1 METKMVTIPFD
12 VERAKK
18 IQAGEEPGK
27 IVTREGC
34 DVRIVCWDVKGN
46 DFPIVAALTS
56 LEDKNNESVLV
67 FKEDGR
73 SCHHENFKED
83 GFDLLIQVPEWTQF
97 KDGDILACE
106 IHNGPN
112 DYFKWFTI
120 LREKIETM
128 GDAIRFTGYVSYDY
142 DFPGCETR
150 LEYDDNV
157 DFSGS
162 VRFATD
168 EEKQGFIVALKAST
182 DPRAKEYLKR
192 FFGIEE
198 EEKPECEFEPKDW
211 VLGRMVSKTWC
222 LCQFSHKETL
232 FDGKVWYVAIGG
244 IGYSQCI
251 PYNKQ
256 TKHLL
261 GTTDN
266 WEE

>member
-1 METKMVTIPFD
+1 METKMITIPFD
-12 VERAKK
+12 VERAKR
-18 IQAGEEPGK
+18 IQAGEELGK
-27 IVTREGC
+27 ITTLGGR
-34 DVRIVCWDVKGN
+34 DARIVCWDRKTCMKYH
-46 DFPIVAALTS
+46 IVALLDTPKFELITNHTETGES
-56 LEDKNNESVLV
+56 NSYNECNLVL
-67 FKEDGR
+67 
-73 SCHHENFKED
+73 
-83 GFDLLIQVPEWTQF
+83 QVPEWTQF

-251 PYNKQ
+251 PYNEQ

>member
-1 METKMVTIPFD
+1 METKMIIIPFE
-12 VERAKK
+12 VEKAKK

-27 IVTREGC
+27 ITIRAGRR
-34 DVRIVCWDVKGN
+34 VRIVCWDMNEEGY
-46 DFPIVAALTS
+46 PIVGIITNDNGKEWVTRFTKAGEYYFEGGENMCDL
-56 LEDKNNESVLV
+56 VL
-67 FKEDGR
+67 
-73 SCHHENFKED
+73 
-83 GFDLLIQVPEWTQF
+83 QVPEWTQF

-106 IHNGPN
+106 IHNGPD
-112 DYFKWFTI
+112 DYCKWFTI

-128 GDAIRFTGYVSYDY
+128 EDALRFTSYVSYDY

-198 EEKPECEFEPKDW
+198 KQEQKFEFLQP
-211 VLGRMVSKTWC
+211 VLVR
-222 LCQFSHKETL
+222 
-232 FDGKVWYVAIGG
+232 DGNGDSWKYGEFIFERAGVYYVNGG
-244 IGYSQCI
+244 IGWYSCI
-251 PYNKQ
+251 PYNER

>member
-1 METKMVTIPFD
+1 METKMITIPFD

-27 IVTREGC
+27 ITIRAGRR
-34 DVRIVCWDVKGN
+34 VRIVCWDIN
-46 DFPIVAALTS
+46 DENYPIAGIIT
-56 LEDKNNESVLV
+56 NY
-67 FKEDGR
+67 DGR
-73 SCHHENFKED
+73 ESIHTFTEAGRYSKSGED
-83 GFDLLIQVPEWTQF
+83 NCDLCLLIPEWTQF

-150 LEYDDNV
+150 LEYDDNA

-211 VLGRMVSKTWC
+211 VLGRMVSETWC

-251 PYNKQ
+251 PYNEQ

-261 GTTDN
+261 GTTDD
-266 WEE
+266 WEEEECKR

>member
-1 METKMVTIPFD
+1 METKMITIPFD
-12 VERAKK
+12 VERAKR

-27 IVTREGC
+27 IVTRAGRN
-34 DVRIVCWDVKGN
+34 VRVVCWDRH
-46 DFPIVAALTS
+46 DDTYPIIALFWSEERINEVCKAYTENGY
-56 LEDKNNESVLV
+56 LFEDRE
-67 FKEDGR
+67 
-73 SCHHENFKED
+73 ENLY
-83 GFDLLIQVPEWTQF
+83 DLTLQIPEWTQF

-112 DYFKWFTI
+112 DYCKWFTI

-128 GDAIRFTGYVSYDY
+128 GDAMMFTGYVSYDY
-142 DFPGCETR
+142 DFPGCETG

-198 EEKPECEFEPKDW
+198 EEKKECKFEPFDK
-211 VLGRMVSKTWC
+211 VLVRYGDDYIWEAS
-222 LCQFSHKETL
+222 LFSHISDKKDEPFNT
-232 FDGKVWYVAIGG
+232 VGG
-244 IGYSQCI
+244 INYEQCI
-251 PYNKQ
+251 PYNDQ